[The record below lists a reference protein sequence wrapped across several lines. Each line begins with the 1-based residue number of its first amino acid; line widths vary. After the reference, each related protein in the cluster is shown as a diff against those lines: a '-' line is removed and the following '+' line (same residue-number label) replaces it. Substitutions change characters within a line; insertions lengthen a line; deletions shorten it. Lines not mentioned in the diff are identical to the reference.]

1 MQTTAIDHE
10 AGLIRLT
17 TVLAH
22 SSGEWV
28 SSDWP
33 VCPVTETAVPHR
45 MGAALTYARRYSLF
59 TLVGIAGED
68 DLDAPDL
75 PTVHSDGGLPNLG
88 DPEKMNGIAQ
98 TAATPAGGP
107 RNRGRH
113 KITRGLAPIQLPPD
127 QSAALRERLLGEIAA
142 LQSTENATSWAQDG
156 IIAKDNLAATDANLV
171 EEAFAFKLSKLSKA
185 EPNEPAS
192 PAIGRETEGTL
203 LELAGPTLRRN
214 DAPPVIDKS
223 ALSIAEPRRYRNK
236 EHLRFVA
243 QQACLVCGRK
253 PSDPHHLRFMQPRA
267 LGWKVSDEFV
277 APLCRIH
284 HRAVHR
290 VGDERGWWKQVGI
303 DPIKV
308 ARKLWRNSRL
318 NESSPR
324 PPLGPEPSGAAVP
337 KFDGAGGKAPT

>member
-1 MQTTAIDHE
+1 MESSPKTASQQRMPSWLRKHLHL
-10 AGLIRLT
+10 GCQNCPRL
-17 TVLAH
+17 
-22 SSGEWV
+22 S
-28 SSDWP
+28 
-33 VCPVTETAVPHR
+33 
-45 MGAALTYARRYSLF
+45 LTSPRR
-59 TLVGIAGED
+59 
-68 DLDAPDL
+68 
-75 PTVHSDGGLPNLG
+75 
-88 DPEKMNGIAQ
+88 
-98 TAATPAGGP
+98 
-107 RNRGRH
+107 
-113 KITRGLAPIQLPPD
+113 
-127 QSAALRERLLGEIAA
+127 RLLAEKPKGRSPS
-142 LQSTENATSWAQDG
+142 LQG
-156 IIAKDNLAATDANLV
+156 L
-171 EEAFAFKLSKLSKA
+171 
-185 EPNEPAS
+185 
-192 PAIGRETEGTL
+192 
-203 LELAGPTLRRN
+203 TLRRT
-214 DAPPVIDKS
+214 DAPLVIDKS
-223 ALSIAEPRRYRNK
+223 VLTIAEPRRYRNK

-337 KFDGAGGKAPT
+337 KSDGAGGKAPT